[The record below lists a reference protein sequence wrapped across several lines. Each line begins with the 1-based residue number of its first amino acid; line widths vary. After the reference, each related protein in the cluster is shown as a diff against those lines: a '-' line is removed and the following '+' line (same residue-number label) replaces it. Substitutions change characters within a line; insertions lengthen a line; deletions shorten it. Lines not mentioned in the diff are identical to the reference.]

1 MRLRW
6 TRVAWAPLLVEFG
19 DELWSGVAVV
29 AAPSVEREH
38 GLGHPGYALFVFA
51 LPLLL
56 SAALEAA
63 LSVLCDWLPPRR
75 LLGYGLA
82 ALSASLALC
91 ALARQPGLLALGLG
105 LAGAASGLAC
115 AAAQTELVRRH
126 AGDTDRA
133 LTRWVLFGSLGD
145 LATPLLVALTFR
157 LGGSYRHA
165 LGAVALVTAVQAAFA
180 LGAPPAAGP
189 SPSPAPA
196 DEGAPF
202 AIAWRSVARQRWLWL
217 WLFGAGMCT
226 LLDELVLALA
236 MLRVR
241 LDLGAS
247 DAAAAGC
254 GLLLSLGSVLGAALT
269 ERWLQRVSST
279 KILTLSALACVW
291 AVALVA
297 LAPSP
302 AWMTPALL
310 LLGLSAAPHYALLQA
325 RAYAQLPERP
335 GLVNALGQASVVL
348 ELCAPAAVG
357 VLAERFGL
365 AVAICSLALQP
376 LVVLTLVW
384 VFQRRRQ
391 C

>member
-1 MRLRW
+1 MLG
-6 TRVAWAPLLVEFG
+6 AAGWAPLLVEFG

-38 GLGHPGYALFVFA
+38 GLGHHGYALFVFA
-51 LPLLL
+51 LPLVL

-63 LSVLCDWLPPRR
+63 FSLLSDRLPTRR
-75 LLGYGLA
+75 LLGFGLA
-82 ALSASLALC
+82 ALSASLCLC
-91 ALARQPGLLALGLG
+91 ALASGPALLSVGLG
-105 LAGAASGLAC
+105 LAGAASGVAC

-126 AGDTDRA
+126 AGDADRA

-145 LATPLLVALTFR
+145 LASPLVVALAFH
-157 LGGSYRHA
+157 LGGSYRSA
-165 LGAVALVTAVQAAFA
+165 LGAVALVAAVQAAFA
-180 LGAPPAAGP
+180 LGAPPAAGALP
-189 SPSPAPA
+189 PETDEAPL
-196 DEGAPF
+196 F
-202 AIAWRSVARQRWLWL
+202 AAWRSAARQRWLWL

-254 GLLLSLGSVLGAALT
+254 GLLLSLGSALGAALT
-269 ERWLQRVSST
+269 ERWLRRVSSNT
-279 KILTLSALACVW
+279 VLRVSAFVCVW
-291 AVALVA
+291 AVTLVA
-297 LAPSP
+297 FAPSP
-302 AWMTPALL
+302 AWLAPALL
-310 LLGLSAAPHYALLQA
+310 LLGLCAAPHYALLQA

-335 GLVNALGQASVVL
+335 GLVNALAQASIVL

-357 VLAERFGL
+357 VLAERCGL
-365 AVAICSLALQP
+365 AVAISSLALQP

>member
-1 MRLRW
+1 
-6 TRVAWAPLLVEFG
+6 VEFA

-38 GLGHPGYALFVFA
+38 ALGHHGYALVVFA

-63 LSVLCDWLPPRR
+63 LCVLCDRLPPRR

-82 ALSASLALC
+82 ALSASLGLC
-91 ALARQPGLLALGLG
+91 ALAPGPALLSLGLG

-145 LATPLLVALTFR
+145 LANPLVVALTFR
-157 LGGSYRHA
+157 LGGSYRSA
-165 LGAVALVTAVQAAFA
+165 LAAVALVAAVQAAFA
-180 LGAPPAAGP
+180 LGASPGAGP
-189 SPSPAPA
+189 PPSDV
-196 DEGAPF
+196 DEGPPF
-202 AIAWRSVARQRWLWL
+202 ALAWRRAASQRWLWL

-236 MLRVR
+236 TLRLR

-254 GLLLSLGSVLGAALT
+254 GLLLSLGSVLGAGLT
-269 ERWLQRVSST
+269 ERWLRRVSSNT
-279 KILTLSALACVW
+279 VLTVSALACVW
-291 AVALVA
+291 AVTFAA

-302 AWMTPALL
+302 AWLTPALF
-310 LLGLSAAPHYALLQA
+310 LLGLCAAPHYALLQA

-335 GLVNALGQASVVL
+335 GLVNALAQACVVL

-357 VLAERFGL
+357 ILAERCGL
-365 AVAICSLALQP
+365 AVAISSLALQP
-376 LVVLTLVW
+376 LIVLTLVW